1 MLVVFPKT
9 HFRIVQL
16 PLLDGEFLLTPRFSP
31 PENMIRRLLCGIF
44 LVASVLPAFGWT
56 EGELL
61 VWINGD
67 KGYRGL
73 AEVGKK
79 FEKELGIPV
88 KVEAPE
94 GATDKFQAAA
104 QTGKGPDIMLWAHDR
119 IGEWADAGLL
129 KPLNISDEFKAE
141 FLPMSWDAVTHNK
154 QIWGYPLALEA
165 VSLIYNK
172 KYVTGKP
179 PAQLSEVP
187 AFAKELRAKFPNVI
201 PIMWDY
207 DTPYFTWPFLA
218 SGGGYP
224 YKVVD
229 GGYDT
234 DDIGVANPGAI
245 NGLKEVVGLIT
256 AGIMP
261 KGASYSVME
270 QKMNSGELA
279 MMISGP
285 WAWANLRKNGIDFGL
300 APVPGVGGNPGKP
313 FVGVLVALINRSTP
327 NADLA
332 TQFIEKYVCTAD
344 GLKTID
350 ADIPIGV
357 PALKA
362 LYAEMANKNP
372 LVKVTYDNA
381 QNGVVMPNIPQM
393 GKFWSSMASAFQIA
407 TDGQASPEAAL
418 TDAKKNMAK

>member
-1 MLVVFPKT
+1 
-9 HFRIVQL
+9 
-16 PLLDGEFLLTPRFSP
+16 
-31 PENMIRRLLCGIF
+31 MIRNLLCAF
-44 LVASVLPAFGWT
+44 FVLGSALQALAWT
-56 EGELL
+56 DGELL
-61 VWINGD
+61 IWINGD

-79 FEKELGIPV
+79 FEKDLGVPV

-104 QTGKGPDIMLWAHDR
+104 QTGKGPDIMFWAHDR

-129 KPLNISDEFKAE
+129 KPLTISDEMKSQFI
-141 FLPMSWDAVTHNK
+141 PMSWDAVTHKK
-154 QIWGYPLALEA
+154 QVWGYPIALEA

-172 KYVTGKP
+172 KYLTGKP
-179 PAQLSEVP
+179 PTQLSEIP
-187 AFAKELRAKFPNVI
+187 ALAKELKAKSPNVI
-201 PIMWDY
+201 SILWDY
-207 DTPYFTWPFLA
+207 NTPYFTWPFLA

-224 YKVVD
+224 FKTVV

-234 DDIGVANPGAI
+234 SDIGVANEGAI
-245 NGLKEVVGLIT
+245 KGLSEVVNLIT
-256 AGIMP
+256 SGIMP

-270 QKMNSGELA
+270 EKMNGGELA

-285 WAWANLRKNGIDFGL
+285 WSWANLRKSGIDFGL
-300 APVPGVGGNPGKP
+300 APVPGVDGKPGKP
-313 FVGVLVALINRSTP
+313 FVGVLAAMINRSTP

-332 TQFIEKYVCTAD
+332 TQFLEKYVCTQD

-350 ADIPIGV
+350 ADVPIGV
-357 PALKA
+357 PALSA
-362 LYAEMANKNP
+362 LYEDMAGKNP
-372 LVKVTYDNA
+372 LIKVTYDNA

-407 TDGQASPEAAL
+407 TNGQATPEAAL
-418 TDAKKNMAK
+418 TEAKKNMEK

>member
-1 MLVVFPKT
+1 
-9 HFRIVQL
+9 
-16 PLLDGEFLLTPRFSP
+16 
-31 PENMIRRLLCGIF
+31 MIRRLLCGIF
-44 LVASVLPAFGWT
+44 LVASVLPTFGWT

-94 GATDKFQAAA
+94 SATDKFQAAA

-129 KPLNISDEFKAE
+129 KPLNVSDELKAE
-141 FLPMSWDAVTHNK
+141 FLPMSWAAVTHNK

-179 PAQLSEVP
+179 PAQLSEIP
-187 AFAKELRAKFPNVI
+187 AFAKNLKAKFPNVTAI
-201 PIMWDY
+201 VWDY
-207 DTPYFTWPFLA
+207 GTPYFTWPFLA

-224 YKVVD
+224 FKAID
-229 GGYDT
+229 GGYDIK
-234 DDIGVANPGAI
+234 DIGVANPGAI
-245 NGLKEVVGLIT
+245 TGLKEVVDLIS
-256 AGIMP
+256 AGILP

-270 QKMNSGELA
+270 QMMNSGQLA

-285 WAWANLRKNGIDFGL
+285 WAWANLRKSGIDFGL
-300 APVPGVGGNPGKP
+300 APVPGVAGNPGKP
-313 FVGVLVALINRSTP
+313 FVGVLTALINRSTP

-332 TQFIEKYVCTAD
+332 TQFIEKYVCTVD

-350 ADIPIGV
+350 ADVPIGV
-357 PALKA
+357 PALKS
-362 LYAEMANKNP
+362 LYDEMANTNP
-372 LVKVTYDNA
+372 FVKMTYENA

-407 TDGQASPEAAL
+407 TNGQASPEAAL
-418 TDAKKNMAK
+418 TDAKKNMEK

>member
-1 MLVVFPKT
+1 
-9 HFRIVQL
+9 
-16 PLLDGEFLLTPRFSP
+16 
-31 PENMIRRLLCGIF
+31 MIRHFFCGIF
-44 LVASVLPAFGWT
+44 LLASALSALAWT
-56 EGELL
+56 NGELL

-79 FEKELGIPV
+79 FEKDLGIPV

-129 KPLNISDEFKAE
+129 KPLTISDDVKAG
-141 FLPMSWDAVTHNK
+141 FIPMSWDAVTHNK

-172 KYVTGKP
+172 KYVTGNP
-179 PAQLSEVP
+179 PAQLSEIP
-187 AFAKELRAKFPNVI
+187 AFAKELKTKSPNVVAI
-201 PIMWDY
+201 LWDY

-224 YKVVD
+224 FKEVA
-229 GGYDT
+229 GSYDT
-234 DDIGVANPGAI
+234 KDIGVANEGAVK
-245 NGLKEVVGLIT
+245 GLKEVVDLIT

-279 MMISGP
+279 LMISGP
-285 WAWANLRKNGIDFGL
+285 WAWANLRKSGIDFGL

-313 FVGVLVALINRSTP
+313 FVGVLTALINRSTP

-332 TQFIEKYVCTAD
+332 AQFIEKYVCTAD

-350 ADIPIGV
+350 ADVPIGV
-357 PALKA
+357 PALKS
-362 LYAEMANKNP
+362 LYDEMAAKNP
-372 LVKVTYDNA
+372 LIKVTYDNA

-393 GKFWSSMASAFQIA
+393 GKFWSSMASAFQIS
-407 TDGQASPEAAL
+407 TNGQASPEAAL
-418 TDAKKNMAK
+418 ADAKKNMEK

>member
-1 MLVVFPKT
+1 
-9 HFRIVQL
+9 
-16 PLLDGEFLLTPRFSP
+16 
-31 PENMIRRLLCGIF
+31 MIRRLLCGIF
-44 LVASVLPAFGWT
+44 LVASVLPTFGWT

-73 AEVGKK
+73 AEVGEK

-104 QTGKGPDIMLWAHDR
+104 QSGKGPDIMFWAHDR

-129 KPLNISDEFKAE
+129 KPLNISEEFKAQ
-141 FLPMSWDAVTHNK
+141 FLPMPWDAVTHNK

-172 KYVTGKP
+172 KYMTAP
-179 PAQLSEVP
+179 PTQLSEIP
-187 AFAKELRAKFPNVI
+187 ALAEKLKAKFSNVI

-207 DTPYFTWPFLA
+207 GTPYFTWPFLA

-224 YKVVD
+224 YKAVD

-234 DDIGVANPGAI
+234 NDIGVANAGAI
-245 NGLKEVVGLIT
+245 EGLKEVVGLIT

-300 APVPGVGGNPGKP
+300 AQVPGVGGKPGKP
-313 FVGVLVALINRSTP
+313 FVGVLAGLINRSTP

-332 TQFIEKYVCTAD
+332 IQFLEKYVCTAD

-350 ADIPIGV
+350 ADVPIGV
-357 PALKA
+357 PALKSVCD
-362 LYAEMANKNP
+362 EMSAKNP
-372 LVKVTYDNA
+372 LVKATYDNV

-393 GKFWSSMASAFQIA
+393 GKFWTSMTSAFQIA
-407 TDGQASPEAAL
+407 TNGQASPEVAL
-418 TDAKKNMAK
+418 TDAKKNMQK

>member
-1 MLVVFPKT
+1 MIR
-9 HFRIVQL
+9 HFFC
-16 PLLDGEFLLTPRFSP
+16 GTFLL
-31 PENMIRRLLCGIF
+31 
-44 LVASVLPAFGWT
+44 ASALSALAWT
-56 EGELL
+56 NGELL

-79 FEKELGIPV
+79 FEKDLGIPV

-119 IGEWADAGLL
+119 IGEWADAGLI
-129 KPLNISDEFKAE
+129 KPQTISDDFKAG
-141 FLPMSWDAVTHNK
+141 FIPMSWDAVTHNK

-172 KYVTGKP
+172 KYVTGNP
-179 PAQLSEVP
+179 PAQLSEIS
-187 AFAKELRAKFPNVI
+187 AFAKELKTKSPNVVAVL
-201 PIMWDY
+201 WDY

-224 YKVVD
+224 FKEVA
-229 GGYDT
+229 GSYDT
-234 DDIGVANPGAI
+234 KDIGVANEGAVK
-245 NGLKEVVGLIT
+245 GLKEVVDLIT

-300 APVPGVGGNPGKP
+300 APVPGVDGNPGKP
-313 FVGVLVALINRSTP
+313 FVGVLTALINRSTP

-332 TQFIEKYVCTAD
+332 AQFIEKYICTAD

-350 ADIPIGV
+350 ADVPIGV
-357 PALKA
+357 PALKS
-362 LYAEMANKNP
+362 LYDEMAAKNP
-372 LVKVTYDNA
+372 LIKVTYDNA

-407 TDGQASPEAAL
+407 TNGQASPEAAL
-418 TDAKKNMAK
+418 VDAKKNMEK

>member
-1 MLVVFPKT
+1 MIK
-9 HFRIVQL
+9 HFFC
-16 PLLDGEFLLTPRFSP
+16 GTFLL
-31 PENMIRRLLCGIF
+31 
-44 LVASVLPAFGWT
+44 ASALSALAWT
-56 EGELL
+56 NGELL

-79 FEKELGIPV
+79 FEKDLGIPV

-104 QTGKGPDIMLWAHDR
+104 QTGKGPDIVLWAHDR

-129 KPLNISDEFKAE
+129 KPLTVSDDFKAG
-141 FLPMSWDAVTHNK
+141 FIPMSWDAVTHNK

-172 KYVTGKP
+172 KYVTGNP
-179 PAQLSEVP
+179 PAQLSEIS
-187 AFAKELRAKFPNVI
+187 AFAKELKTKSPNVVAI
-201 PIMWDY
+201 LWDY

-224 YKVVD
+224 FKEVA
-229 GGYDT
+229 GSYDT
-234 DDIGVANPGAI
+234 KDIGVANEGAVK
-245 NGLKEVVGLIT
+245 GLKEVVDLIT

-313 FVGVLVALINRSTP
+313 FVGVLTALINRSTP

-332 TQFIEKYVCTAD
+332 AQFIEKYICTAD

-350 ADIPIGV
+350 ADVPIGV
-357 PALKA
+357 PALKS
-362 LYAEMANKNP
+362 LYDEMAAKNP
-372 LVKVTYDNA
+372 LIKVTYDNA

-407 TDGQASPEAAL
+407 TNGQASPEAAL
-418 TDAKKNMAK
+418 ADAKKNMEK

>member
-1 MLVVFPKT
+1 
-9 HFRIVQL
+9 
-16 PLLDGEFLLTPRFSP
+16 
-31 PENMIRRLLCGIF
+31 
-44 LVASVLPAFGWT
+44 
-56 EGELL
+56 
-61 VWINGD
+61 
-67 KGYRGL
+67 
-73 AEVGKK
+73 
-79 FEKELGIPV
+79 
-88 KVEAPE
+88 
-94 GATDKFQAAA
+94 
-104 QTGKGPDIMLWAHDR
+104 
-119 IGEWADAGLL
+119 
-129 KPLNISDEFKAE
+129 
-141 FLPMSWDAVTHNK
+141 MSWDAVTHNK

-172 KYVTGKP
+172 KYITGNP
-179 PAQLSEVP
+179 PAQLSEIS
-187 AFAKELRAKFPNVI
+187 AFAKELKTKSPNVVAVL
-201 PIMWDY
+201 WDY

-224 YKVVD
+224 FKEVA
-229 GGYDT
+229 GSYDT
-234 DDIGVANPGAI
+234 KDIGVANEGAVK
-245 NGLKEVVGLIT
+245 GLKEVVDLIT

-313 FVGVLVALINRSTP
+313 FVGVLTALINRSTP

-332 TQFIEKYVCTAD
+332 AQFIEKYICTAD

-350 ADIPIGV
+350 ADVPIGV
-357 PALKA
+357 PALKS
-362 LYAEMANKNP
+362 LYDEMAAKNP
-372 LVKVTYDNA
+372 LIKVTYDNA

-407 TDGQASPEAAL
+407 TNGQASPEAAL
-418 TDAKKNMAK
+418 ADAKKNMEK